1 MLRNN
6 FIMVLK
12 YKMPYYINWLSCSAV
27 HRWLHYVFTVLI
39 KNLIGNYNFI
49 MTGQD
54 DTGRNHTITTLDAYK
69 IALCFINFAIITVDR
84 CNSGRCARIR
94 GDCLGA
100 VWGGRRFTQPV
111 ATEEQKDAIDVLLY
125 THTQTYTQRPSAEQ
139 TSGHKTGMR
148 TAINNNNDIIMYY

>member
-1 MLRNN
+1 MRRNN

-12 YKMPYYINWLSCSAV
+12 YKMPYYINWPSCSAV

-49 MTGQD
+49 MTGRD

-69 IALCFINFAIITVDR
+69 IALCFINFAIITVHR

-94 GDCLGA
+94 GDCLGWSSVHVA
-100 VWGGRRFTQPV
+100 GSHRGAERCYRRTF
-111 ATEEQKDAIDVLLY
+111 IY
-125 THTQTYTQRPSAEQ
+125 THTNLHTHTYTYKKLSRRDERA
-139 TSGHKTGMR
+139 
-148 TAINNNNDIIMYY
+148 